1 MIEADVIVVGAGVS
15 GAALSYFASA
25 QARVLLLEA
34 EDAPGRHSTGRSA
47 ALYTPNIG
55 PAAIRALDAAS
66 GEFFLA
72 PPPGFAEAPLLT
84 QRGAVSVMRPGEEA
98 QLEAALAL
106 SSPAHPIHR
115 VEAREARALAPLLRP
130 ELVGA
135 AAFEPGVA
143 DMDVAA
149 IHQGFLAGA
158 KRAGAKLIC
167 NARVERLERRGGR
180 WHVCAGAVEAAAPVL
195 VNAAGAWGDVV
206 AALAGAAPVGLTPKR
221 RTGLIVEAPA
231 GAPIAR
237 GPLVE
242 VLGEDAYLKPDEGRL
257 MLSPGDQT
265 PVPPQD
271 VQPEEWD
278 VAVALDWLSR
288 VTTLDVTR
296 APRAWAGL
304 RSFVADG
311 LPVVGFD
318 PVCEGFFWL
327 IGQGG
332 YGIMLSPS
340 LGRAGA
346 ALIAGAGMP
355 ADLVARGVT
364 AQMLAP
370 GRSGLRPV
378 HAG

>member
-1 MIEADVIVVGAGVS
+1 MIEADVIVIGAGVS
-15 GAALSYFASA
+15 GAALAFFASA
-25 QARVLLLEA
+25 RARLLLLEA

-98 QLEAALAL
+98 RLAAALAL

-115 VEAREARALAPLLRP
+115 VEASEAMALAPLLRR

-158 KRAGAKLIC
+158 KRAGARLIC

-180 WHVCAGAVEAAAPVL
+180 WHARAGALEAAAPIV
-195 VNAAGAWGDVV
+195 VNAAGAWGDAV
-206 AALAGAAPVGLTPKR
+206 ATLAGATPVGLTPKR

-231 GAPIAR
+231 GASIAR

-242 VLGEDAYLKPDEGRL
+242 MLGEDAYLKPDEGRL

-265 PVPPQD
+265 PVPPHD
-271 VQPEEWD
+271 VLPEEWD

-288 VTTLDVTR
+288 VTTLDVRR

-327 IGQGG
+327 VGQGG

-340 LGRAGA
+340 LGRASA
-346 ALIAGAGMP
+346 ALIAGESLP
-355 ADLVARGVT
+355 ADLVARGV
-364 AQMLAP
+364 AANALAP
-370 GRSGLRPV
+370 GRSGLRGSD
-378 HAG
+378 AG

>member
-1 MIEADVIVVGAGVS
+1 MIEADVIVIGAGVS
-15 GAALSYFASA
+15 GAALGYFASA

-55 PAAIRALDAAS
+55 PPIVRALDSAS
-66 GEFFLA
+66 GSFFLD
-72 PPPGFAEAPLLT
+72 PPAGFAEAPLLT
-84 QRGAVSVMRPGEEA
+84 ARGAISVARPGEEA
-98 QLEAALAL
+98 RLEAALAL

-130 ELVGA
+130 ELVAVA
-135 AAFEPGVA
+135 ACEPGVA
-143 DMDVAA
+143 DMDVSA
-149 IHQGFLAGA
+149 IHQGFLVGA
-158 KRAGAKLIC
+158 KRRGAQLVC

-180 WHVCAGAVEAAAPVL
+180 WRIFAGAVEAAAPII

-231 GAPIAR
+231 GATIAR

-242 VLGEDAYLKPDEGRL
+242 MLGEDAYLKPDEGRL

-288 VTTLDVTR
+288 VTRLEVKR
-296 APRAWAGL
+296 SPRAWAGL

-318 PVCEGFFWL
+318 PDREGFFWL

-346 ALIAGAGMP
+346 ALIAGEGMP
-355 ADLVARGVT
+355 SDLVARGV
-364 AQMLAP
+364 AAAALAP
-370 GRSGLRPV
+370 GRSGLRLS